1 MEELHMIL
9 GRFAASG
16 WELIA
21 DPARK
26 WLDGK
31 DDQAVL
37 RAAVEQAER
46 ECGTC
51 GCNLDLLYRRELEL
65 L

>member
-9 GRFAASG
+9 ERFAASG

-31 DDQAVL
+31 DDQGFAG
-37 RAAVEQAER
+37 RH
-46 ECGTC
+46 
-51 GCNLDLLYRRELEL
+51 
-65 L
+65 